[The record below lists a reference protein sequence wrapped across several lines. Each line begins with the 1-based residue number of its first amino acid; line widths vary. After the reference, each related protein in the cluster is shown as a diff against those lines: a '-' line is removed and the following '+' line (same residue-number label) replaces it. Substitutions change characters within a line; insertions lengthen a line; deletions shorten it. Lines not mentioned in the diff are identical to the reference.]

1 MTYKERNKNG
11 SVHHDQSEDGG
22 PSIAENVS
30 NRSGGENT
38 DKSTALAS
46 LEESALPFSLDSV
59 FSRADLDSVM
69 LLESWK
75 GDEVSVQEHVEG
87 FHDLERC
94 VISDCQGCNAAQD

>member
-1 MTYKERNKNG
+1 MTYKEGDKDG

-30 NRSGGENT
+30 NRPGGENT
-38 DKSTALAS
+38 DKSTTLAR

-59 FSRADLDSVM
+59 FPRFDLDTVM

-75 GDEVSVQEHVEG
+75 GDEVSVQEHVER

-94 VISDCQGCNAAQD
+94 VISDCRGCNAAQD